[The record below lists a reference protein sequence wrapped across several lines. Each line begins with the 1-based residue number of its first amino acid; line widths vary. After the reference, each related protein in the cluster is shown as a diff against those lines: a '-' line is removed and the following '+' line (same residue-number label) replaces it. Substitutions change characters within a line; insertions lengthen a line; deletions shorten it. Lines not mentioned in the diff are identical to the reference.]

1 MIWRSSL
8 NSRIA
13 QLVDF
18 LTGIAGFAT
27 SYLLWGLLY
36 DKDPKFFPRPFSVG
50 AEHIYCVLF
59 CSALYVVLFDGQKA
73 YSYLRFT
80 SLETE
85 YNIVIRVV
93 GFAILVDFFFLHML
107 GYRDIPRTVF
117 ILSLAVALIYFA
129 IQKTMLFYL
138 AALARRRGHNRK
150 RVIIIGTGHRA
161 RMVAENAKKHH
172 AWGLDIIGLLTA
184 DDARVGKEYFG
195 IKVLDNYRNIEEIIK
210 SHNPEEVIVTS
221 STKSFDQLRDVFD
234 KCELA
239 GIPIRLI
246 SDFLG
251 SNASNVHIDN
261 VYGLNVISLYLAE
274 RPEWKLAF
282 KRLMDIILSLA
293 GIVLL
298 LPLYAVIALIILI
311 QDGRPVL
318 YGWNVVGYKRKPIK
332 SWKFRT
338 MVRNAD
344 ELKKNLMDRN
354 EMSGPVFK
362 ITNDP
367 RIIPIGHFL
376 RKYSLDELPQLFS
389 VLKGDLSLVGPRPPL
404 QYEYREFDIWHRRK
418 LSVKPGLTCLWQVS
432 GRNDIVDFN
441 EWARLDLAYIDNWSL
456 WLDIKILIK
465 TIPAVLMSRGA
476 K

>member
-13 QLVDF
+13 QLADF
-18 LTGIAGFAT
+18 LTGIAGFVT

-36 DKDPKFFPRPFSVG
+36 NKDPNFFPRPFAVG
-50 AEHIYCVLF
+50 AEHIYCILF

-80 SLETE
+80 SLHTE
-85 YNIVIRVV
+85 YQIVIKVV
-93 GFAILVDFFFLHML
+93 VLAILVDFFFLQML
-107 GYRDIPRTVF
+107 GYRYIPRTVF
-117 ILSLAVALIYFA
+117 ILSLAVALTYF
-129 IQKTMLFYL
+129 IVQKTLLFHL
-138 AALARRRGHNRK
+138 AALARRKGHNRK
-150 RVIIIGTGHRA
+150 RVIVVGTGHRA
-161 RMVAENAKKHH
+161 RLVVENARKHS

-184 DDARVGKEYFG
+184 DNTRVGGEYFS
-195 IKVLDNYRNIEEIIK
+195 IKVLDNFRNIEEVIK
-210 SHNPEEVIVTS
+210 SYNPEEVIVTS
-221 STKSFDQLRDVFD
+221 STKSFEQLKDVFD

-239 GIPIRLI
+239 GVPVRLI

-251 SNASNVHIDN
+251 SRDSNVHIDN
-261 VYGLNVISLYLAE
+261 VYGLNVISLHLAE
-274 RPEWKLAF
+274 RPEWELAL
-282 KRLMDIILSLA
+282 KRLMDMVLSFVGIL
-293 GIVLL
+293 IL
-298 LPLYAVIALIILI
+298 LPGYAAIALTILI
-311 QDGRPVL
+311 QDGGPVL
-318 YGWNVVGYKRKPIK
+318 YKWNVMGYKRKPLK

-344 ELKKNLMDRN
+344 ELKKELMSQN

-362 ITNDP
+362 ITDDP
-367 RIIPIGHFL
+367 RIIPIGRFL

-404 QYEYREFDIWHRRK
+404 RHEFREFDLWHRRK

-432 GRNDIVDFN
+432 GRNDIIDFN

-476 K
+476 R

>member
-1 MIWRSSL
+1 MIWRSSF

-13 QLVDF
+13 QAADF
-18 LTGIAGFAT
+18 FTGLASFIA
-27 SYLLWGLLY
+27 SYLVWRQLYGHDPNFFPVPFTARPEHLYFIVICSLLY
-36 DKDPKFFPRPFSVG
+36 
-50 AEHIYCVLF
+50 VL
-59 CSALYVVLFDGQKA
+59 LFEMQKA

-80 SLETE
+80 SLQTE
-85 YNIVIRVV
+85 YKIIIKVV
-93 GFAILVDFFFLHML
+93 FLAILLDFFFLQMM
-107 GYRDIPRTVF
+107 GYRQIPRTIF
-117 ILSLAVALIYFA
+117 ILSIVISLVCFAL
-129 IQKTMLFYL
+129 QKTLLFYL
-138 AALARRRGHNRK
+138 ADLARKKGHNRK
-150 RVIIIGTGHRA
+150 RIMVVGTGPRA
-161 RMVAENAKKHH
+161 GKVIESAKQNI

-184 DDARVGKEYFG
+184 DQTRVGQDYFG
-195 IKVLDNYRNIEEIIK
+195 VRVLDNYRNIEQIIK
-210 SHNPEEVIVTS
+210 TYNPEEVIITS
-221 STKSFDQLRDVFD
+221 STKSLDQLKDVFD

-239 GIPIRLI
+239 GIPVRLI

-251 SNASNVHIDN
+251 SRSSNVHIDN
-261 VYGLNVISLYLAE
+261 VYGLTVVSRYLAE
-274 RPEWKLAF
+274 RAEWELAV
-282 KRLMDIILSLA
+282 KRAMDIAISLI
-293 GIVLL
+293 GLIIL
-298 LPLYAVIALIILI
+298 LPVYAAIAMIILI

-318 YGWNVVGYKRKPIK
+318 YKWNVVGFKRKPIK

-344 ELKKNLMDRN
+344 ELKKQLMAQN
-354 EMSGPVFK
+354 EMTGPVFK

-404 QYEYREFDIWHRRK
+404 QYEFREFDLWHRRK

-432 GRNDIVDFN
+432 GRNEIVDFN
-441 EWARLDLAYIDNWSL
+441 EWARLDLAYIDNWSI
-456 WLDIKILIK
+456 WLDIRILLK

>member
-13 QLVDF
+13 QLADF
-18 LTGIAGFAT
+18 ITGMAGFVT
-27 SYLLWGLLY
+27 SFVVWDMLYAYNPAFFPKPLIVMPGHFYFIILSSLLY
-36 DKDPKFFPRPFSVG
+36 VF
-50 AEHIYCVLF
+50 LF
-59 CSALYVVLFDGQKA
+59 EIQKA

-80 SLETE
+80 SLHTE
-85 YNIVIRVV
+85 YKIIIKVV
-93 GFAILVDFFFLHML
+93 FYAVLLDFFILQML
-107 GYRDIPRTVF
+107 GYRQIPRTIF
-117 ILSLAVALIYFA
+117 ILSILVALLFFFL
-129 IQKTMLFYL
+129 QKTLLFIL
-138 AALARRRGHNRK
+138 ADIARRKGHNRK
-150 RVIIIGTGHRA
+150 RIIVIGTGPRA
-161 RMVAENAKKHH
+161 QKVIENAKINI

-184 DDARVGKEYFG
+184 DQERVGREYFG
-195 IKVLDNYRNIEEIIK
+195 IKVLDNYNNIEQVIK
-210 SHNPEEVIVTS
+210 SHNPEEVIITS
-221 STKSFDQLRDVFD
+221 STKSFDQLKDVFD

-239 GIPIRLI
+239 GIPVRLI

-251 SNASNVHIDN
+251 PSSSNVHIDSI
-261 VYGLNVISLYLAE
+261 YGLTIISLYLTE
-274 RPEWKLAF
+274 RPEWKLAV
-282 KRLMDIILSLA
+282 KRLMDIIISLA
-293 GIVLL
+293 GIVAL
-298 LPLYAVIALIILI
+298 LPVMAIISMIILI
-311 QDGRPVL
+311 QDGQPVL
-318 YGWNVVGYKRKPIK
+318 YQWKVVGFKRKPIK

-344 ELKKNLMDRN
+344 ELKKQLMGQN

-367 RIIPIGHFL
+367 RIIPIGRFL

-404 QYEYREFDIWHRRK
+404 QYEFKEFDIWHRRK

-432 GRNDIVDFN
+432 GRNEIVDFD
-441 EWARLDLAYIDNWSL
+441 EWAKLDLEYIDNWSL
-456 WLDIKILIK
+456 WLDIKILLM